1 MRSIRQIQGLEISM
15 NKLKQIRN
23 TSFLNIPVWLWTITG
38 LIVIFRNY
46 VALKVAIS
54 IIALLAATYR
64 DQINEIDTKIIVGIL
79 RCLLIAALVFA
90 IFPNQVFAAIE
101 RLGF

>member
-1 MRSIRQIQGLEISM
+1 M
-15 NKLKQIRN
+15 NKLKQIKN
-23 TSFLNIPVWLWTITG
+23 ISFLKIPIWLWTIAG
-38 LIVIFRNY
+38 LVVIFRDY
-46 VALKVAIS
+46 VALKVALS

-64 DQINEIDTKIIVGIL
+64 DQINEMDTKIIVGIL
-79 RCLLIAALVFA
+79 RYILIAALVFA